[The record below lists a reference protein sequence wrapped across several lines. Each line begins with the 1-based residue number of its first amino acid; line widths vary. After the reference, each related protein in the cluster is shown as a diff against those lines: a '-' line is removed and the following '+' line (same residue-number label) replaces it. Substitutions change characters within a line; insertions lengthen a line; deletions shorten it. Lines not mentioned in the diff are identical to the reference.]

1 MLILWKT
8 IKNIIV
14 RRKNRCGQT
23 VDKKSKTFIFIHK
36 LIK

>member
-8 IKNIIV
+8 SEIIIV
-14 RRKNRCGQT
+14 RRKKDCGQT
-23 VDKKSKTFIFIHK
+23 VDKKRKTFIFIHK